1 MIKKVN
7 TLRNNFTLYPSPTI
21 KQIGGMTMKN
31 LNMSK
36 KLAVLITV
44 FIATL
49 VVVAALSHVLMGRMA
64 DAGEEIYEERL
75 LPIRYLGQIR
85 TDNRALDGYLLELI
99 LATDSVRNEE
109 LQANIAER
117 RNSIGTNLKL
127 FNETFTSK
135 DEEMKRQVK
144 NLNTEIV
151 SYLEGSELVLQPSL
165 RDEDAAAYRV
175 YMSDLRPVRQ
185 NLVETA
191 TVIMDEINQEA
202 ETASAAMQTDRE
214 RSVLT
219 FWALVAIGGA
229 LSIVLGIYITRLIV
243 RPIRELNR
251 LMSQA
256 GAGDLTVEST
266 YVSRDELGSLS
277 TSFNE
282 MKDSLRE
289 LIGNVTSTAGR
300 VATSSDDL
308 KSNAEETT
316 KATEMVAVT
325 MEEIASGSLRQ
336 LTRVKE
342 SNGTLT
348 ELTNGIH
355 HVSGSAQQMTE
366 LSEGALRKVGTGN
379 DLIET
384 LETQLE
390 EMSGKVKTLQHV
402 IGQLD
407 VRSQEIGTIT
417 GTISGIAEQT
427 NLLALN
433 AAIEAAR
440 AGDHGRGFAVVASE
454 VKKLAEES
462 AVATKLIA
470 SLITDTQSETKQA
483 VKTMHVV
490 EDDMAHSVTNVQQA
504 GTAFDEIKLAIEEV
518 SQKVEEVSGAVEEMA
533 AGATEVLTSV
543 HEIQGITETTATET
557 ENSSAA
563 TEEQMASMEEITASA
578 QELSNMADEMREMT
592 RRFNV

>member
-1 MIKKVN
+1 
-7 TLRNNFTLYPSPTI
+7 
-21 KQIGGMTMKN
+21 MKN

-49 VVVAALSHVLMGRMA
+49 VIVAALSHVLMGRMA

-85 TDNRALDGYLLELI
+85 TDNRALDGHLLELM
-99 LATDSVRNEE
+99 LVTEGARNEE
-109 LQANIAER
+109 LQGNITER
-117 RNSIGTNLKL
+117 RDSIINNLES
-127 FNETFTSK
+127 FETSFQSNDPELVTAMERLK
-135 DEEMKRQVK
+135 EE
-144 NLNTEIV
+144 
-151 SYLEGSELVLQPSL
+151 SAAYLEGVDAVTQPAL
-165 RDEDAAAYRV
+165 RNEKTAAYRV
-175 YMSDLRPVRQ
+175 YTDELRPVRQ
-185 NLVETA
+185 KLVETA
-191 TVIMDEINQEA
+191 TFVMDGINQEA
-202 ETASAAMQTDRE
+202 ETASATMQADRE

-229 LSIVLGIYITRLIV
+229 LSIALGIYITRLIV

-251 LMSQA
+251 LMSRA

-308 KSNAEETT
+308 KSNVEETT

-355 HVSGSAQQMTE
+355 HVSDSAQQMTE

-390 EMSGKVKTLQHV
+390 EMNEKVKTLQHV

-470 SLITDTQSETKQA
+470 SLITDTQTETKQA

-518 SQKVEEVSGAVEEMA
+518 SRKVEEVSGAVEEMA

-557 ENSSAA
+557 ENTSAA

>member
-1 MIKKVN
+1 
-7 TLRNNFTLYPSPTI
+7 
-21 KQIGGMTMKN
+21 MKN

-49 VVVAALSHVLMGRMA
+49 VIVAALSHVLMGRMA

-85 TDNRALDGYLLELI
+85 TDNRALDGHLLELM
-99 LATDSVRNEE
+99 LVTEGARNEE
-109 LQANIAER
+109 LQGNITER
-117 RNSIGTNLKL
+117 RDSILNNLES
-127 FNETFTSK
+127 FETSFQSNDPELVTAMERLK
-135 DEEMKRQVK
+135 EE
-144 NLNTEIV
+144 
-151 SYLEGSELVLQPSL
+151 SAAYLEGVDAVTQPAL
-165 RDEDAAAYRV
+165 RNEKTAAYRV
-175 YMSDLRPVRQ
+175 YTDELRPVRQ
-185 NLVETA
+185 KLVETA
-191 TVIMDEINQEA
+191 TFVMDGINQEA
-202 ETASAAMQTDRE
+202 ETASATMQADRE

-229 LSIVLGIYITRLIV
+229 LSMALGIYITQLIV
-243 RPIRELNR
+243 RPIRELNK
-251 LMSQA
+251 LMSRA

-266 YVSRDELGSLS
+266 YVSRDEMGSLS

-282 MKDSLRE
+282 MKDSLRQ

-308 KSNAEETT
+308 KSNVEETT

-348 ELTNGIH
+348 DLTNGIH

-390 EMSGKVKTLQHV
+390 EMNEKVKTLQHV

-470 SLITDTQSETKQA
+470 SLITDTQTETKQA

-518 SQKVEEVSGAVEEMA
+518 SRKVEEVSGAVEEMA

-557 ENSSAA
+557 ENTSAA

>member
-1 MIKKVN
+1 
-7 TLRNNFTLYPSPTI
+7 
-21 KQIGGMTMKN
+21 
-31 LNMSK
+31 MSK

-49 VVVAALSHVLMGRMA
+49 VIVAALSHVLMGRMA

-85 TDNRALDGYLLELI
+85 TDNRALDGHLLELM
-99 LATDSVRNEE
+99 LVTEGARNEE
-109 LQANIAER
+109 LQGNITER
-117 RNSIGTNLKL
+117 RDSILNNLES
-127 FNETFTSK
+127 FETSFQSNDPELVTAMERLK
-135 DEEMKRQVK
+135 EE
-144 NLNTEIV
+144 
-151 SYLEGSELVLQPSL
+151 SAAYLEGVDAVTQPAL
-165 RDEDAAAYRV
+165 RNEKTAAYRV
-175 YMSDLRPVRQ
+175 YTDELRPVRQ
-185 NLVETA
+185 KLVETA
-191 TVIMDEINQEA
+191 TFVMDGINQEA
-202 ETASAAMQTDRE
+202 ETASATMQADRE

-229 LSIVLGIYITRLIV
+229 LSMALGIYITQLIV
-243 RPIRELNR
+243 RPIRELNK
-251 LMSQA
+251 LMSRA

-266 YVSRDELGSLS
+266 YVSRDEMGSLS

-282 MKDSLRE
+282 MKDSLRQ

-308 KSNAEETT
+308 KSNVEETT

-348 ELTNGIH
+348 DLTNGIH

-390 EMSGKVKTLQHV
+390 EMNEKVKTLQHV

-470 SLITDTQSETKQA
+470 SLITDTQTETKQA

-518 SQKVEEVSGAVEEMA
+518 SRKVEEVSGAVEEMA

-557 ENSSAA
+557 ENTSAA

>member
-1 MIKKVN
+1 
-7 TLRNNFTLYPSPTI
+7 
-21 KQIGGMTMKN
+21 MKN

-99 LATDSVRNEE
+99 LATDSARNEE

-117 RNSIGTNLKL
+117 RNSIGTNLEL

-135 DEEMKRQVK
+135 DEEMKRQVE
-144 NLNTEIV
+144 NLNAEIV

-175 YMSDLRPVRQ
+175 YMNDLRPVRQ

-219 FWALVAIGGA
+219 FWALVALGGA
-229 LSIVLGIYITRLIV
+229 LSIALGIYITRLIV

-308 KSNAEETT
+308 KSNVEETT

-504 GTAFDEIKLAIEEV
+504 GTAFDEIKFAIEEV

>member
-1 MIKKVN
+1 
-7 TLRNNFTLYPSPTI
+7 
-21 KQIGGMTMKN
+21 MKN

-36 KLAVLITV
+36 KLTVLITV

-49 VVVAALSHVLMGRMA
+49 VVVAALSHVLIGRMA

-127 FNETFTSK
+127 FNETFTSQ

-144 NLNTEIV
+144 NLNAEIV

-165 RDEDAAAYRV
+165 RNEDAAAYRV

-191 TVIMDEINQEA
+191 SVVMDEINQEA
-202 ETASAAMQTDRE
+202 ETASAAIQADRE

-219 FWALVAIGGA
+219 FWALVALGGA
-229 LSIVLGIYITRLIV
+229 LSIALGIYITRLIV
-243 RPIRELNR
+243 RPIRELNK

-256 GAGDLTVEST
+256 GAGDLTVDST

-308 KSNAEETT
+308 KSNVEETT

-355 HVSGSAQQMTE
+355 HVSDSAQQMTE

-390 EMSGKVKTLQHV
+390 EMNEKVKTLQHV

-470 SLITDTQSETKQA
+470 SLITDTQTDTKQA

-490 EDDMAHSVTNVQQA
+490 EDDMTHSVTNVQQA
-504 GTAFDEIKLAIEEV
+504 GDAFDEIKLAIEEV

-557 ENSSAA
+557 ENTSAA

>member
-1 MIKKVN
+1 
-7 TLRNNFTLYPSPTI
+7 
-21 KQIGGMTMKN
+21 MKN

>member
-1 MIKKVN
+1 
-7 TLRNNFTLYPSPTI
+7 
-21 KQIGGMTMKN
+21 MKN

-99 LATDSVRNEE
+99 LATDSARNEE
-109 LQANIAER
+109 LQASIAER
-117 RNSIGTNLKL
+117 RNSIGTNLEL

-135 DEEMKRQVK
+135 DEEMKRQVE
-144 NLNTEIV
+144 NLNAEIV

-175 YMSDLRPVRQ
+175 YMNDLRPVRQ

-219 FWALVAIGGA
+219 FWALVALGGA
-229 LSIVLGIYITRLIV
+229 LSIALGIYITRLIV

-308 KSNAEETT
+308 KSNVEETT

-470 SLITDTQSETKQA
+470 SLITDTQTETKQA

-490 EDDMAHSVTNVQQA
+490 EGDMAHSVTNVQQA

>member
-1 MIKKVN
+1 
-7 TLRNNFTLYPSPTI
+7 
-21 KQIGGMTMKN
+21 MKN
-31 LNMSK
+31 LKMSK
-36 KLAVLITV
+36 KFAVLITA

-49 VVVAALSHVLMGRMA
+49 VIIATLSHVLMGRMA

-75 LPIRYLGQIR
+75 LPIRALGQVR
-85 TDNRALDGYLLELI
+85 TDNRALESYLLELM
-99 LATDSVRNEE
+99 LATEESRNAE
-109 LQANIAER
+109 LQENITER
-117 RNSIGTNLKL
+117 RDSMVENLKL
-127 FNETFTSK
+127 FNENFAST
-135 DEEMKRQVK
+135 DVDMQQQVTD
-144 NLNTEIV
+144 LNTLITT
-151 SYLEGSELVLQPSL
+151 YLERIDIVLQPAI
-165 RDEDAAAYRV
+165 RNENTAAYRQYV
-175 YMSDLRPVRQ
+175 SELRPIRLA
-185 NLVETA
+185 LVETA
-191 TVIMDEINQEA
+191 TVVMDGINEEA
-202 ETASAAMQTDRE
+202 ETASAAMQENRAQ
-214 RSVLT
+214 SVLL
-219 FWALVAIGGA
+219 FWVLVAIGA
-229 LSIVLGIYITRLIV
+229 LVSIGLGVYITRLIV
-243 RPIRELNR
+243 RPVRELNG
-251 LMSQA
+251 LMSRA
-256 GAGDLTVEST
+256 GAGDLTVDST
-266 YVSRDELGSLS
+266 YTSRDEIGSLAM
-277 TSFNE
+277 SFNE
-282 MKDSLRE
+282 MKESLRD
-289 LIGNVTSTAGR
+289 LIGSVTVTAGR

-308 KSNAEETT
+308 KSNVEETT

-366 LSEGALRKVGTGN
+366 LSEGALRKVGAGN
-379 DLIET
+379 ELIET

-390 EMSGKVKTLQHV
+390 EMNEKVKSLQHV

-470 SLITDTQSETKQA
+470 SLITDTQTETKQA

-557 ENSSAA
+557 ENTSAA

-578 QELSNMADEMREMT
+578 QELSNMADEMRQMT
-592 RRFNV
+592 KKFNV

>member
-1 MIKKVN
+1 
-7 TLRNNFTLYPSPTI
+7 
-21 KQIGGMTMKN
+21 MKN
-31 LNMSK
+31 LKMSK
-36 KLAVLITV
+36 KFAVLITA

-49 VVVAALSHVLMGRMA
+49 VIIAALSHVLMGRMA

-75 LPIRYLGQIR
+75 LPIRALGQVR
-85 TDNRALDGYLLELI
+85 TDNRALESYLLELM
-99 LATDSVRNEE
+99 LATEESRNAE
-109 LQANIAER
+109 LQENITER
-117 RNSIGTNLKL
+117 RDSMVENLKL
-127 FNETFTSK
+127 FNENFAST
-135 DEEMKRQVK
+135 DVDMQQQVTD
-144 NLNTEIV
+144 LNTLITT
-151 SYLEGSELVLQPSL
+151 YLERIDIVLQPAI
-165 RDEDAAAYRV
+165 RNENTAAYRQYV
-175 YMSDLRPVRQ
+175 SELRPIRLA
-185 NLVETA
+185 LVETA
-191 TVIMDEINQEA
+191 TVVMDGINEEA
-202 ETASAAMQTDRE
+202 ETASAAMQENRAQ
-214 RSVLT
+214 SVLL
-219 FWALVAIGGA
+219 FWVLVAIGA
-229 LSIVLGIYITRLIV
+229 LVSIGLGVYITRLIV
-243 RPIRELNR
+243 RPVRELNG
-251 LMSQA
+251 LMSRA
-256 GAGDLTVEST
+256 GAGDLTVDST
-266 YVSRDELGSLS
+266 YTSRDEIGSLAM
-277 TSFNE
+277 SFNE
-282 MKDSLRE
+282 MKESLRD
-289 LIGNVTSTAGR
+289 LIGSVTVTAGR

-308 KSNAEETT
+308 KSNVEETT

-366 LSEGALRKVGTGN
+366 LSEGALRKVGAGN
-379 DLIET
+379 ELIET

-390 EMSGKVKTLQHV
+390 EMNEKVKSLQHV

-470 SLITDTQSETKQA
+470 SLITDTQTETKQA

-557 ENSSAA
+557 ENTSAA

-578 QELSNMADEMREMT
+578 QELSNMADEMRQMT
-592 RRFNV
+592 KKFNV

>member
-1 MIKKVN
+1 
-7 TLRNNFTLYPSPTI
+7 
-21 KQIGGMTMKN
+21 MKN

-44 FIATL
+44 FIVTL
-49 VVVAALSHVLMGRMA
+49 VIVAALSHVLMGRMA

-85 TDNRALDGYLLELI
+85 TDNRALDGHLLELM
-99 LATDSVRNEE
+99 LVTEGARNEE
-109 LQANIAER
+109 LQGNITER
-117 RNSIGTNLKL
+117 RDSILNNLES
-127 FNETFTSK
+127 FETSFQSNDPELVTAMERLK
-135 DEEMKRQVK
+135 EE
-144 NLNTEIV
+144 
-151 SYLEGSELVLQPSL
+151 SAAYLEGVDAVTQPAL
-165 RDEDAAAYRV
+165 RNENTAAYRV
-175 YMSDLRPVRQ
+175 YTDELRPVRQ
-185 NLVETA
+185 KLVETA
-191 TVIMDEINQEA
+191 TFVMDGINQEA

-219 FWALVAIGGA
+219 FWALVALGGA
-229 LSIVLGIYITRLIV
+229 LSIALGIYITRLIV
-243 RPIRELNR
+243 RPIRELNT
-251 LMSQA
+251 LMSRA

-308 KSNAEETT
+308 KSNVEETT

-355 HVSGSAQQMTE
+355 HVSDSAQQMTE

-390 EMSGKVKTLQHV
+390 EMNEKVKTLQHV

-440 AGDHGRGFAVVASE
+440 AGDQGRGFAVVASE

-543 HEIQGITETTATET
+543 SEIQGITETTATET
-557 ENSSAA
+557 ENTSAA

>member
-1 MIKKVN
+1 
-7 TLRNNFTLYPSPTI
+7 
-21 KQIGGMTMKN
+21 MKN

-36 KLAVLITV
+36 KFTVLISV

-49 VVVAALSHVLMGRMA
+49 VIVATLSHVLMGRMA

-85 TDNRALDGYLLELI
+85 TDNRALDGHLLELM
-99 LATDSVRNEE
+99 LTTDTARNEE
-109 LQANIAER
+109 LQENIVER
-117 RNSIGTNLKL
+117 RNSLLENLESFEASFQSNNQEL
-127 FNETFTSK
+127 ETGMERLK
-135 DEEMKRQVK
+135 EE
-144 NLNTEIV
+144 TDA
-151 SYLEGSELVLQPSL
+151 YLEGVDTVLQPSL
-165 RDEDAAAYRV
+165 RNENAAAYRL
-175 YMSDLRPVRQ
+175 YMDELRPVRQ
-185 NLVETA
+185 SLVETA
-191 TVIMDEINQEA
+191 TFVMDGINQEA
-202 ETASAAMQTDRE
+202 ETASATMQADRE

-229 LSIVLGIYITRLIV
+229 LSIALGIYITRLIV
-243 RPIRELNR
+243 RPVRELNT
-251 LMSQA
+251 LMSRA
-256 GAGDLTVEST
+256 GAGDLTVDST
-266 YVSRDELGSLS
+266 YVSRDEMGSLS
-277 TSFNE
+277 SSFNE
-282 MKDSLRE
+282 MKDSLRD
-289 LIGNVTSTAGR
+289 LIGNVTMTAGR

-308 KSNAEETT
+308 KSNVEETT

-355 HVSGSAQQMTE
+355 HVSDSAQHMTE
-366 LSEGALRKVGTGN
+366 LSEGALQKVDTGN

-390 EMSGKVKTLQHV
+390 EMNGKVKTLQHV

-407 VRSQEIGTIT
+407 NRSQEIGTIT

-470 SLITDTQSETKQA
+470 SLITDTQAETKQA

-490 EDDMAHSVTNVQQA
+490 EDDMSHSVTNVQQA
-504 GTAFDEIKLAIEEV
+504 GVAFDEIKFAIEEV
-518 SQKVEEVSGAVEEMA
+518 SQKVEEVTGAVQEMA
-533 AGATEVLTSV
+533 AGATEVLRSV
-543 HEIQGITETTATET
+543 SEIQGITETTATET
-557 ENSSAA
+557 ENTSAA

-592 RRFNV
+592 KRFNV

>member
-1 MIKKVN
+1 
-7 TLRNNFTLYPSPTI
+7 
-21 KQIGGMTMKN
+21 MKN

-36 KLAVLITV
+36 KLTVLITV

-49 VVVAALSHVLMGRMA
+49 VVVAALSHVLIGRMA

-99 LATDSVRNEE
+99 LATDSARNEE
-109 LQANIAER
+109 LQASIAER
-117 RNSIGTNLKL
+117 RNSIGTNLEL

-135 DEEMKRQVK
+135 DEEMKRQVE
-144 NLNTEIV
+144 NLNAEIV

-185 NLVETA
+185 NLIETA

-219 FWALVAIGGA
+219 FWALVALGGA
-229 LSIVLGIYITRLIV
+229 LSIALGIYITRLIV

-308 KSNAEETT
+308 KSNVEETT

-504 GTAFDEIKLAIEEV
+504 GTAFDEIKFAIEEV